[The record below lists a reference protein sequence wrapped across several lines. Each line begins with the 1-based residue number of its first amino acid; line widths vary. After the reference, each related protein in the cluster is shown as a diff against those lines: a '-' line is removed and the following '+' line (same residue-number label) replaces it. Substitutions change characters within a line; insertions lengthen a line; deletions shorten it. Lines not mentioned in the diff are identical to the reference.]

1 MKHLVKYIKP
11 YIGLVLVAIVLL
23 FVQAMADL
31 SLPNYM
37 SDIVNV
43 GIQQGGIET
52 AVPSAIRASEMDK
65 LALFLSTDEKTS
77 VLANYTLVDSDSP
90 DYAEVASQYPAVEN
104 EPVYVL
110 NDIDKAEVEFLSP
123 IMGKGLIVLSG
134 IEQALTDPEKAQAL
148 AAQSGFDLS
157 KIPAGMDIFSL
168 LKMMPVDQIEKIKDS
183 INANFA
189 TLDDKTIVQAAATVV
204 KNEYSALGADTSKI
218 QTNYLLHTGLLML
231 LVTLVTVICT
241 IIVGLLSAR
250 TAAGVSRD
258 LRLAVFEK
266 VEGFSKAEY
275 DRFST
280 ASLIT
285 RTTND
290 VVQIQMFIFVM
301 LRMVFYAPIIGI
313 GAVIR
318 AVEKSPSMTWIIGL
332 GVVILLGLVV
342 TVFSVTLPK
351 FKRVQKLIDRLNQ
364 VSRENLSGM
373 LVIRAFNNQAF
384 EIDRFDKANRDL
396 TENTLFINRVMTTMM
411 PIMMF
416 LMNGISVLI
425 IWVGAHQVADLSIQV
440 GDMMAYLQY
449 AMQVVFS
456 FLMLSLTFII
466 LPRASVSGQRIAE
479 VLDVEPSIKDP
490 EEPRK
495 FSSDAK
501 GVVEFQNVSFRYPG
515 AEENMLCNISFT
527 AKPGETTAIIGS
539 TGSGKSTVV
548 NLIPR
553 LFDVTEGAVLIDGL
567 DVREVSQHDL
577 RDRIGYIPQKGLLF
591 SGTVESNLRFADED
605 ASQDV
610 LEHALKIAQASDFVE
625 KMEGGLSAEISQGG
639 TSVSGGQ
646 RQRLAIARALVKKP
660 SIFIFDDSLSALD
673 FKTDAALRKALK
685 KETGEST
692 MIIVTQRVSTIKHA
706 EQILVI
712 NDGMIVGKGK
722 HEDLLQTCETYREIA
737 SSQLTVEELE

>member
-1 MKHLVKYIKP
+1 MLRLIKYLKP
-11 YIGLVLVAIVLL
+11 YIGLILIAVVLL

-37 SDIVNV
+37 SDMVNV
-43 GIQQGGIET
+43 GIQQGGIDT
-52 AVPSAIRASEMDK
+52 SVATAIRADQMDK
-65 LALFLSTDEKTS
+65 LVLFLSEDDTAR
-77 VLANYTLVDSDSP
+77 VLADYTFVDENSSAFEQTVSD
-90 DYAEVASQYPAVEN
+90 YPAAAD

-110 NDIDKAEVEFLSP
+110 KDIDETETEALSP
-123 IMGKGLIVLSG
+123 ILGKALLAVSG
-134 IEQALTDPEKAQAL
+134 IEQAISDPEKAQEL
-148 AAQSGFDLS
+148 AGQSGFDLS
-157 KIPAGMDIFSL
+157 KIPAGMDIFML
-168 LKMMPVDQIEKIKDS
+168 LQQLPAEQVAQIKDAMDAS
-183 INANFA
+183 FSAM
-189 TLDDKTIVQAAATVV
+189 DDATIVQAAASAV
-204 KNEYSALGADTSKI
+204 KQEYVALGVNTDKM

-231 LVTLVTVICT
+231 LVTLVTVVCT
-241 IIVGLLSAR
+241 ITVGLLGAR
-250 TAAGVSRD
+250 TAAGVARD
-258 LRLAVFEK
+258 LRKAVFEK

-275 DRFST
+275 DKFST

-290 VVQIQMFIFVM
+290 VVQIQMLIVMM
-301 LRMVFYAPIIGI
+301 LRMVIYAPIIGV
-313 GAVIR
+313 GAIIR

-332 GVVILLGLVV
+332 AVVILLGLII
-342 TVFSVTLPK
+342 TVFSIALPK

-373 LVIRAFNNQAF
+373 LVIRAFNNQEF
-384 EIDRFDKANRDL
+384 EVNRFDKANRDL
-396 TENTLFINRVMTTMM
+396 TQNTLFINRVMTVMM
-411 PIMMF
+411 PVMML

-425 IWVGAHQVADLSIQV
+425 IWVGAHKVADLSIQV

-479 VLDVEPSIKDP
+479 VLDMEPSIVDP
-490 EEPRK
+490 ADPRK
-495 FSSDAK
+495 FSPDAK
-501 GVVEFQNVSFRYPG
+501 GVVEFRDVGFRYPG

-553 LFDVTEGAVLIDGL
+553 FFDVTEGAVLVDGL
-567 DVREVSQHDL
+567 DVREVTQHDL

-591 SGTVESNLRFADED
+591 SGTVESNLLFADED
-605 ASQDV
+605 ASP
-610 LEHALKIAQASDFVE
+610 ETLKKAVEIAQAAEFVE
-625 KMEGGLSAEISQGG
+625 EMEGGMGAEISQGG
-639 TSVSGGQ
+639 TNVSGGQ
-646 RQRLAIARALVKKP
+646 RQRLAIARALVKRP
-660 SIFIFDDSLSALD
+660 SIYIFDDAFSALD
-673 FKTDAALRKALK
+673 FKTEAALRKALRD
-685 KETGEST
+685 ETGEST
-692 MIIVTQRVSTIKHA
+692 LIVVTQRVSPIKTA
-706 EQILVI
+706 EQIIVI

-737 SSQLTVEELE
+737 SSQLTEEELK

>member
-1 MKHLVKYIKP
+1 MLRLLKFLKP
-11 YIGLVLVAIVLL
+11 YIGLILIAVVLL

-31 SLPNYM
+31 SLPDYM
-37 SDIVNV
+37 SDMVNV
-43 GIQQGGIET
+43 GIQQGGIDT
-52 AVPSAIRASEMDK
+52 SVPTAIRASQMDK
-65 LALFLSTDEKTS
+65 LVLFLSEDEAS
-77 VLANYTLVDSDSP
+77 RVLADYTLVDENSSVYEQTVSD
-90 DYAEVASQYPAVEN
+90 YPAAAD

-110 NDIDKAEVEFLSP
+110 KDIDETETEALN
-123 IMGKGLIVLSG
+123 LILGQALLVVSG
-134 IEQALTDPEKAQAL
+134 IESAISDPDQAQAL

-157 KIPAGMDIFSL
+157 NIPAGMDIFML
-168 LKMMPVDQIEKIKDS
+168 LQQMPAEQIAQVK
-183 INANFA
+183 NAMEVSFSA
-189 TLDDKTIVQAAATVV
+189 MDEGTIVQAAASVV
-204 KNEYSALGADTSKI
+204 KQEYIALGVNTDKI

-231 LVTLVTVICT
+231 LVTLVTITCT
-241 IIVGLLSAR
+241 IIVGLLAAR
-250 TAAGVSRD
+250 AGAGVARD
-258 LRLAVFEK
+258 LRKAVFEK

-275 DRFST
+275 DKFST

-290 VVQIQMFIFVM
+290 IVQIQMLVIMM
-301 LRMVFYAPIIGI
+301 LRMVIYAPIIGV
-313 GAVIR
+313 GAIIR

-332 GVVILLGLVV
+332 AVVILLGLII
-342 TVFSVTLPK
+342 TVFSVALPK

-384 EIDRFDKANRDL
+384 EIDRFDNANRDL
-396 TENTLFINRVMTTMM
+396 TQNTLFINRVMAVMM
-411 PIMMF
+411 PAMML

-425 IWVGAHQVADLSIQV
+425 IWVGAHQVADLTIQV

-479 VLDVEPSIKDP
+479 VLDVESSIVDP
-490 EEPRK
+490 VDPRK
-495 FSSDAK
+495 FKPDAE
-501 GVVEFQNVSFRYPG
+501 GVVEFRDVGFRYPG

-553 LFDVTEGAVLIDGL
+553 FFDVTEGAVLVDGL
-567 DVREVSQHDL
+567 DVREVTQHDL
-577 RDRIGYIPQKGLLF
+577 RNRIGYIPQKGLLF
-591 SGTVESNLRFADED
+591 SGTVESNLLFADEG
-605 ASQDV
+605 ASP
-610 LEHALKIAQASDFVE
+610 ETLKKAVEIAQAAEFVE
-625 KMEGGLSAEISQGG
+625 EMEGGMAAEISQGG
-639 TSVSGGQ
+639 TNVSGGQ

-660 SIFIFDDSLSALD
+660 SIYIFDDAFSALD
-673 FKTDAALRKALK
+673 FKTEAVLRKALK
-685 KETGEST
+685 DETGEST
-692 MIIVTQRVSTIKHA
+692 LIVVTQRVSPIKTA
-706 EQILVI
+706 EQIIVI

-722 HEDLLQTCETYREIA
+722 HKDLLQTCETYREIA
-737 SSQLTVEELE
+737 SSQLTEEELK